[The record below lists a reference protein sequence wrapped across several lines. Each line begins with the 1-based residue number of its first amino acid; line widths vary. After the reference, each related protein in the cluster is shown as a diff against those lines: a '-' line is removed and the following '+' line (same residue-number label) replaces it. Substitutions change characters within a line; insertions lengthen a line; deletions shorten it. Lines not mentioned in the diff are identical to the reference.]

1 MSLIENARR
10 KIQEVKISGST
21 TLSLEGLGL
30 TTSELESLMPAII
43 ENQQLTELNLTENS
57 LHTLPDSI
65 SSLTNLESLDLET
78 NDITSL
84 PESLRDLSNLERIY
98 LRNND
103 VAVFPEVL
111 TQMERLEHADL
122 RGNLMT
128 DFPRNITDLG
138 DLNIDVSGNN
148 FEREALAF
156 IVTTFPNGEAATNNP
171 VEDIEPEIE
180 QVLEAIYPDNSE
192 EIIASVENFRLEPFD
207 TDPENDKSGA
217 EILKEFLSQLSETAL
232 GGQMGEEVYKPV
244 IIDLMDIVLDTDRS
258 DEERSNELQRMAT
271 ALGDCPTPVR
281 SFLIQKKVAQQLR
294 NENELTPFL
303 QSLLDREAVEAR
315 IHVAMGDKLRSA
327 EKIEQV
333 QTMVNSLFM
342 EGTESYEYNQNL
354 KITGVRPRLESKTPN
369 EQYGF
374 QTLTDDQATAF
385 AKLFCEINTQHE
397 LSTNTEGQY
406 ILDPAKLKSVT
417 AAYKA
422 TKGFITEEEQAIA
435 AKASSYETAV
445 SGQLQNDIL
454 VANSLEDDVKPLI
467 DIRER
472 KEELR
477 VALYRTPIG
486 QREAT
491 YQQFVQNQLAKI
503 QEATQKYGAQEQ
515 AELAALMNPVNQ
527 NRAAPPQRRRE
538 RSESPE
544 SRRTRPRRQ
553 G

>member
-10 KIQEVKISGST
+10 KIQEVKNSGST

-78 NDITSL
+78 NDIASL

-128 DFPRNITDLG
+128 DFPRNITNLG

-294 NENELTPFL
+294 NENELTLFL

-342 EGTESYEYNQNL
+342 EGAESYEYNQNL

>member
-10 KIQEVKISGST
+10 KIQEVKNSGST

-78 NDITSL
+78 NDIASL

-342 EGTESYEYNQNL
+342 EGAESYEYNQNL

>member
-10 KIQEVKISGST
+10 KIQEVKNSGST

-103 VAVFPEVL
+103 LAVFPEVL

-217 EILKEFLSQLSETAL
+217 EILTEFLSQLSETAL

-294 NENELTPFL
+294 NENELTLFL

-342 EGTESYEYNQNL
+342 EGAESYEYNQNL

>member
-10 KIQEVKISGST
+10 KIQEVKNSGST

-103 VAVFPEVL
+103 LAVFPEVL
-111 TQMERLEHADL
+111 TQMESLEHADL

-342 EGTESYEYNQNL
+342 EGAESYEYNQNL
-354 KITGVRPRLESKTPN
+354 KITGLRPRLESKTPN

>member
-10 KIQEVKISGST
+10 KIQEVKNSGST

-342 EGTESYEYNQNL
+342 EGAESYEYNQNL
-354 KITGVRPRLESKTPN
+354 KITGLRPRLESKTPN

>member
-10 KIQEVKISGST
+10 KIQEVKNSGST

-103 VAVFPEVL
+103 LAVFPEVL
-111 TQMERLEHADL
+111 TQMESLEHADL

-138 DLNIDVSGNN
+138 DLIIDVSGNN

-156 IVTTFPNGEAATNNP
+156 IVTTFPNGGAATNNP

-342 EGTESYEYNQNL
+342 EGAESYEYNQNL

>member
-103 VAVFPEVL
+103 LAVFPEVL
-111 TQMERLEHADL
+111 TQMESLEHADL

-342 EGTESYEYNQNL
+342 EGAESYEYNQNL